1 MIKIFSLCSVGQ
13 SSSSSIQSATC
24 KLCSEPLTELHHEI
38 INCKVLLK
46 VIDSFKTL
54 ISKLGRT
61 ETLSQQEL
69 AFGTLANSNKEQ
81 LRNFIVFIIRSIVHK
96 SRGTVFRNQGQ
107 AIDKI
112 INIAKQ
118 KMQKEIWN
126 KFHLAVEKDCVQQFA
141 DKYLTGNILG
151 TLNNGILKLTDA
163 LKI

>member
-1 MIKIFSLCSVGQ
+1 MC
-13 SSSSSIQSATC
+13 
-24 KLCSEPLTELHHEI
+24 
-38 INCKVLLK
+38 
-46 VIDSFKTL
+46 
-54 ISKLGRT
+54 
-61 ETLSQQEL
+61 QQEL

-81 LRNFIVFIIRSIVHK
+81 LRNFIVFINRSTVHK
-96 SRGTVFRNQGQ
+96 SRGTPFRNQEQ

-126 KFHLAVEKDCVQQFA
+126 KLHLAVEKDYAQQFA

-151 TLNNGILKLTDA
+151 AQNNGILKLTDA